1 VSKFVNVDGHRCR
14 VITTMSQAGR
24 VIDARGTGLLPP
36 NGGVIPLYLAIEHIP
51 VVPNVKGY
59 ADFGT
64 LARVLRAQGLS
75 LQTATDA
82 EGNVILYNDLNR
94 LCYQARGSNSISYGT
109 EHMHMTVGER
119 WTKEQEYASAWLWAY
134 AFRRFGLPL
143 QVAKMG
149 SGNPTPVHRR
159 GHTSHKQQ
167 SIRAGYHDRSDPGP
181 GYKFGRVQ
189 HAAKFHVEHGAFRIR
204 RNGRLVTAL

>member
-1 VSKFVNVDGHRCR
+1 MATVNVDGHACR
-14 VITTMSQAGR
+14 VVTNLSVAGK

-36 NGGVIPLYLAIEHIP
+36 NGGAIPVLMAIEHIP

-75 LQTATDA
+75 LQTATDS

-94 LCYQARGSNSISYGT
+94 LCFQARGSNSISYGT
-109 EHMHMTVGER
+109 EHMHMTVSEP
-119 WTKEQEYASAWLWAY
+119 WTKKQQYASAWLWAY
-134 AFRRFGLPL
+134 AFRRYGLPM
-143 QVAKMG
+143 QTAKMG
-149 SGNPTPVHRR
+149 NGNPTPVLRK

-167 SIRAGYHDRSDPGP
+167 SIRAGFHDRSDPGP
-181 GYKFGRVQ
+181 GYDFGKIQ
-189 HAAKFHVEHGAFRIR
+189 HAAKFHVAHGAFRIR
-204 RNGRLVTAL
+204 RHGRWVTAL